1 MYLDNIQIFSKSLE
15 EHKNH
20 ICQVLQT
27 WRMWFLQTW
36 QTNLVR
42 EPDVRLS
49 FFGFIVEQGQ
59 LRADPAKIKA
69 VVERPEPQTRKQLQV
84 SWFRQLL
91 RTFYSRL

>member
-1 MYLDNIQIFSKSLE
+1 MYLDNIQIFFKVFGRTQES
-15 EHKNH
+15 
-20 ICQVLQT
+20 
-27 WRMWFLQTW
+27 FLQTC

-69 VVERPEPQTRKQLQV
+69 VVERPEPQTRKQLKV

>member
-1 MYLDNIQIFSKSLE
+1 MYLDNIQIFSVFGRTQES
-15 EHKNH
+15 
-20 ICQVLQT
+20 
-27 WRMWFLQTW
+27 FLQTC

-69 VVERPEPQTRKQLQV
+69 VVERPEPQTRKQLKV

>member
-1 MYLDNIQIFSKSLE
+1 MYRDNIQTFSKSLE

-20 ICQVLQT
+20 ICQVCKT
-27 WRMWFLQTW
+27 WQMWFL

-49 FFGFIVEQGQ
+49 FFGFMVEQGQ

-84 SWFRQLL
+84 SWFHRLL
-91 RTFYSRL
+91 QTFYSRL